1 MTHYE
6 TVIIFSPLLS
16 EDDVKKATKHYIKF
30 LGDHKATIVEENY
43 WGLKSMAYQIS
54 GKQNGIYF
62 VTEFAGDSDL
72 VAKFEIEL
80 KRDETILRFMTI
92 KLDKFAI
99 DYNDRKRKGLI
110 GRKAAEQRKEKENT
124 QTLGA

>member
-1 MTHYE
+1 MSNYE

-16 EDDVKKATKHYIKF
+16 EDDVKKSIKHYLKF
-30 LGDHKATIVEENY
+30 LSDNKATIVEENY
-43 WGLKSMAYQIS
+43 WGLKSMAYQIN
-54 GKQNGIYF
+54 GKSNGIYF
-62 VTEFAGDSDL
+62 VTEFTSETDL

-92 KLDKFAI
+92 KLDKFAM

-110 GRKAAEQRKEKENT
+110 GRKAMDKQKENT
-124 QTLGA
+124 QTQGA